1 MNGLLNALAVVHLAS
16 RSLMMRWSLALNK
29 LSTSSI
35 HRLWDSPK
43 ITLNVDRYLT
53 NAVRSIL
60 AGEPLRRIAR
70 RRCLV
75 LLGVL
80 CIVGTTPAEAVS
92 QTDLLKLYAHS
103 RIINYE
109 QFKCF
114 DALITRESYWRVD
127 AKNGSH
133 YGLGQMRNLN
143 YKKLDGFTQVDWSIR
158 YITKR
163 YGSMCNGW
171 RFFKANGYH

>member
-1 MNGLLNALAVVHLAS
+1 MNSYPQKLCTGTNNLCTTR
-16 RSLMMRWSLALNK
+16 RSQARVIHILVSK
-29 LSTSSI
+29 LTA
-35 HRLWDSPK
+35 
-43 ITLNVDRYLT
+43 T
-53 NAVRSIL
+53 VRSIL
-60 AGEPLRRIAR
+60 AGEPLSRTAR
-70 RRCLV
+70 RRSLV
-75 LLGVL
+75 LLAVL
-80 CIVGTTPAEAVS
+80 CVVGTTSAEAVS

-103 RIINYE
+103 RIINYN

-114 DALITRESYWRVD
+114 DTLITRESHWNVK

-133 YGLGQMRNLN
+133 YGLGQMKNTK

-171 RFFKANGYH
+171 RHFKAKGWH